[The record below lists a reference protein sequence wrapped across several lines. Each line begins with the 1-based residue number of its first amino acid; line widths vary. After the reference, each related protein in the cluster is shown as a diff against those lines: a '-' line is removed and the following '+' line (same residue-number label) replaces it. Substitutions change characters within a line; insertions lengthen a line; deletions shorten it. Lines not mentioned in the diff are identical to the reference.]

1 MKNKF
6 YLQLFAEGD
15 ATEQNT
21 QTTETKTETGNTTHK
36 DDKPESQLKY
46 TDADVDKLINQKFA
60 EWQKKQEK
68 QTSEAERLGRMTAE
82 EKANARMK
90 ALEDK
95 LREYETSA
103 ARAEMTKQARSILQ
117 DKNIHVSDELLA
129 NLISEDADSTKASVE
144 SFVSLF
150 QNAVEKA
157 VKETLKSDVPRKGG
171 TSGLTKEQ
179 ILAVQNTAERQRL
192 IKENIHLFK

>member
-15 ATEQNT
+15 TTEQNT

-157 VKETLKSDVPRKGG
+157 VKEALKSDVPRKGG